1 MDTRPKHVQLTVPK
15 AFIEGQGNPRLS
27 TPCSRE
33 RFFRQARKPDDGDR
47 PRGFGGPKGPPPA
60 SDHRRGG
67 LTPHGGKRSA
77 GRPESFMNYSG

>member
-1 MDTRPKHVQLTVPK
+1 MDTRPKHVKVTAQK
-15 AFIEGQGNPRLS
+15 AFIEERSNAGRG

-33 RFFRQARKPDDGDR
+33 RFFRQARKPDDGDA
-47 PRGFGGPKGPPPA
+47 GA
-60 SDHRRGG
+60 HRRGR